1 MTAPKEVRLAE
12 LAKSEERI
20 DQELTGEPVAVQGG
34 MLVPVARLQGK
45 VWRGPAEQPAG
56 GHVSFEAGYARL
68 TPVRAI
74 VTGAKGQE
82 QTVTITD
89 PTSEALR
96 GIGSGAASIAG
107 LCLVLIIAARLWRSL
122 TAIRRSGR

>member
-1 MTAPKEVRLAE
+1 LAE
-12 LAKSEERI
+12 LIKSEEPI
-20 DQELTGEPVAVQGG
+20 DRELTGEPVAVQGRT
-34 MLVPVARLQGK
+34 LVPVARLQGK

-74 VTGAKGQE
+74 VTSPSGQE

-89 PTSEALR
+89 PTGEALR
-96 GIGSGAASIAG
+96 GIRSAGASIAG
-107 LCLVLIIAARLWRSL
+107 VCLALIVAARLWRSL
-122 TAIRRSGR
+122 TAIRRSMR